1 MSIKRVVFYI
11 FVIGF
16 SFLTS
21 CFNGIEPL
29 PNKIKDLSISLSLP
43 VGTGEFSIN
52 SAYFVGLPNIN
63 LSENVPEWAKHDT
76 IFFTDT
82 VPVDLSKIY
91 EKSTTINYLE
101 FKINVWNE
109 YPAGCAVQV
118 KFTDAARETLYSFWD
133 NKPLMIPKGDIFAD
147 GKIFRP
153 SYKGSVVSFDQA
165 QIENLR
171 TAENLIFLIKVGLKS
186 TPLWSIKYFDN
197 YKFTCQLGARVDFV
211 LNNP

>member
-1 MSIKRVVFYI
+1 MSIKKVVFYI
-11 FVIGF
+11 FVLGS

-21 CFNGIEPL
+21 CFSGIEPL
-29 PNKIKDLSISLSLP
+29 PNKIKDLTISLSVP

-63 LSENVPEWAKHDT
+63 LPENVPEWAKHDT

-91 EKSTTINYLE
+91 EKSTTITYLA

-118 KFTDAARETLYSFWD
+118 KFTDAAGVILYSFWD
-133 NKPLMIPKGDIFAD
+133 NKPLMIPKGDIFAT
-147 GKIFRP
+147 GKVFRP
-153 SYKGSVVSFDQA
+153 SYKGSVVSFDQT
-165 QIENLR
+165 QIEKLR
-171 TAENLIFLIKVGLKS
+171 TAENLIFLIKVGLKN
-186 TPLWSIKYFDN
+186 TPLWSIKFFDN

>member
-1 MSIKRVVFYI
+1 MSIKKVVFYI
-11 FVIGF
+11 FVLGS

-21 CFNGIEPL
+21 CFSGIEPL
-29 PNKIKDLSISLSLP
+29 PNKIKDLTISLSVP

-63 LSENVPEWAKHDT
+63 LPENVPEWAKHDT

-91 EKSTTINYLE
+91 EKSTTITYLA

-118 KFTDAARETLYSFWD
+118 KFTDAAGVILYSFWD
-133 NKPLMIPKGDIFAD
+133 NKPLMIPKGDIFAT
-147 GKIFRP
+147 GKVFRP
-153 SYKGSVVSFDQA
+153 SYKGSVVAFDQS
-165 QIENLR
+165 QIEKLR
-171 TAENLIFLIKVGLKS
+171 TAENLIFLIKVGLKN
-186 TPLWSIKYFDN
+186 TPLWSIKFFDN